1 MSAALTPQESA
12 LLPKI
17 EHWIA
22 AQRDSLIDEL
32 ATWIAIPSVSRADL
46 AQPGAPFGPEC
57 ARVLDTALTLAE
69 QAGFRTER
77 HAGYAGSVVYGEHN
91 EDIGLISHLDVVP
104 AGEHWTYPPFAL
116 TRRGDF
122 LLGRG
127 VADNKGPAILD
138 LYLLKLIRAMDIP
151 LHHNLRIV
159 YGLAEETDMADLA

>member
-57 ARVLDTALTLAE
+57 DRVLTP
-69 QAGFRTER
+69 R
-77 HAGYAGSVVYGEHN
+77 
-91 EDIGLISHLDVVP
+91 
-104 AGEHWTYPPFAL
+104 
-116 TRRGDF
+116 
-122 LLGRG
+122 
-127 VADNKGPAILD
+127 
-138 LYLLKLIRAMDIP
+138 
-151 LHHNLRIV
+151 
-159 YGLAEETDMADLA
+159 